1 MKFLRELIARKHQD
15 ADPSAVSDAALN
27 AAARE
32 PEETSDGEL
41 FSNLASIQ
49 SKIQEAVNGSKR
61 GSGKLAKEG
70 EYNDQVQ
77 NFADAVADT
86 IDPVTERPELDQEG
100 ELLATAGDEDETEH
114 ADEHPEEDAA
124 QQDNNLTAPDADE
137 SGSSDTDADTHSD
150 STAKIFAMPKA
161 TDGMATE
168 HKVAPPN
175 TSAEVGASV
184 TVVAS
189 ETEQVPE
196 TSIPGVQAEPDLECK
211 PNTETVE
218 LKPSPAPNIVH
229 VPAPAAGRAGRRAGR
244 VKTRLLGFEH
254 SHGANSDPFD
264 VSTDVASEAQVKF
277 PVGWIVVV
285 SGPGRGNTFALFN
298 GVAQIGRG
306 EDQAIK
312 LDFGDTSI
320 SRSNHA
326 AIAYDNEQRTFF
338 LGHGGKAN
346 LVRLNDNPVLST
358 EEISSSD
365 LIRIGETTLRF
376 VGLCGT
382 DFDWGSDD
390 RVELD
395 NAATA

>member
-1 MKFLRELIARKHQD
+1 SR
-15 ADPSAVSDAALN
+15 DPGAEMHSAT
-27 AAARE
+27 
-32 PEETSDGEL
+32 P
-41 FSNLASIQ
+41 
-49 SKIQEAVNGSKR
+49 
-61 GSGKLAKEG
+61 
-70 EYNDQVQ
+70 
-77 NFADAVADT
+77 
-86 IDPVTERPELDQEG
+86 
-100 ELLATAGDEDETEH
+100 
-114 ADEHPEEDAA
+114 
-124 QQDNNLTAPDADE
+124 
-137 SGSSDTDADTHSD
+137 
-150 STAKIFAMPKA
+150 AKIVAIPKA

-168 HKVAPPN
+168 HKVATPKP
-175 TSAEVGASV
+175 SAEVGASV

-189 ETEQVPE
+189 VIEQVPKS
-196 TSIPGVQAEPDLECK
+196 SIPDVQAEPDSDSQTD
-211 PNTETVE
+211 PETIE
-218 LKPSPAPNIVH
+218 AKPSPAPNIVH

-254 SHGANSDPFD
+254 SHSANSDPFD
-264 VSTDVASEAQVKF
+264 VSKEMANGAQVKF

-326 AIAYDNEQRTFF
+326 AIAYDNEQRAFF

-346 LVRLNDNPVLST
+346 LVRLNDKPVLST

-382 DFDWGSDD
+382 DFDWGSED
-390 RVELD
+390 RKELD
-395 NAATA
+395 DAAIA